1 MGLKKWM
8 SAVKSG
14 QDGSKMMSRKQN
26 RKQAKRLR
34 KLQSV
39 ACARHQPIE
48 KIMEEAF
55 RSKIE
60 SKSKTKKRKRKIKQ
74 MEAELKANEEG
85 HDEEESKPKRRRKQR
100 GGDSSSESDSDAD
113 LTYDQYMKEVQD
125 KKRKIALDDDAA
137 KQDNIDIHKYSKLL
151 GIKELKNG
159 KKPKSFVYDG
169 LDDLLEFCDT
179 DDRRKLLATST
190 DQEIVLKGDDLDEG
204 EEEDEVEEDIDEAE
218 DLDDED
224 IDELAVD
231 DEEGDED
238 NADGDS
244 QAGVSEDDDANEDN
258 KSENGEEEEYK
269 EDIYGRKVS
278 KKTGKV
284 VTFDIR
290 GAHKKL
296 EDLDAKGGDNESRVQ
311 IERVLMGTLNRLS
324 EGTLVRSHQV
334 VSETWQKNSKND
346 VKASLTRILCRLIGA
361 PYRMQDHLLSLYAM
375 FMAHIHTFT
384 SEEISAYFVEVFL
397 RDFVEEISKPLT
409 QDDKKL
415 ENSVVFIA
423 HMLNFHMIKATVVL
437 EVFEKLR
444 EKLNVDNLQLIV
456 TLATFSSWTKYLEE
470 ESFSLSFSTLVAVLD
485 MRYGVDSYKVFRKL
499 HWIPFSEEL
508 AKISTDLET
517 AVFAALPRAKFLGE
531 TLSSL
536 QKSPPTNVDMSV
548 IEHHLKV
555 FQGLRKK
562 NKASSDKEL
571 GMSLDDLLH
580 ADERG
585 RW

>member
-1 MGLKKWM
+1 M
-8 SAVKSG
+8 
-14 QDGSKMMSRKQN
+14 
-26 RKQAKRLR
+26 
-34 KLQSV
+34 
-39 ACARHQPIE
+39 
-48 KIMEEAF
+48 
-55 RSKIE
+55 
-60 SKSKTKKRKRKIKQ
+60 
-74 MEAELKANEEG
+74 
-85 HDEEESKPKRRRKQR
+85 
-100 GGDSSSESDSDAD
+100 
-113 LTYDQYMKEVQD
+113 
-125 KKRKIALDDDAA
+125 
-137 KQDNIDIHKYSKLL
+137 
-151 GIKELKNG
+151 
-159 KKPKSFVYDG
+159 
-169 LDDLLEFCDT
+169 
-179 DDRRKLLATST
+179 
-190 DQEIVLKGDDLDEG
+190 
-204 EEEDEVEEDIDEAE
+204 
-218 DLDDED
+218 
-224 IDELAVD
+224 
-231 DEEGDED
+231 
-238 NADGDS
+238 
-244 QAGVSEDDDANEDN
+244 
-258 KSENGEEEEYK
+258 
-269 EDIYGRKVS
+269 
-278 KKTGKV
+278 

-456 TLATFSSWTKYLEE
+456 TLATY
-470 ESFSLSFSTLVAVLD
+470 
-485 MRYGVDSYKVFRKL
+485 SYKVFRKL

-531 TLSSL
+531 NLSSL

-555 FQGLRKK
+555 FQGLRKRIK
-562 NKASSDKEL
+562 PLQTRS
-571 GMSLDDLLH
+571 
-580 ADERG
+580 
-585 RW
+585 